1 MCDSIPS
8 RFSAQCRSYVRQYGD
23 MIVDMMSQE
32 LTPEMVCSA
41 LGYCVKARSVSPA
54 RPRSD
59 NNCALCEFAMATL
72 ERILGDKKNEEEVRE
87 ALDQLCGYMPKSVSQ
102 QCVEY
107 VDAYAEQVRM
117 ELEDGVEK
125 VQNLSQMS
133 MEAYSREKTTAAL
146 PCNQAIVP
154 VPFYLLKCA
163 RLRFRGHTWNLS
175 KALPRLCEIR

>member
-41 LGYCVKARSVSPA
+41 LGYCVKAVTTKRPPSPP
-54 RPRSD
+54 PRSD

-107 VDAYAEQVRM
+107 VDAYAEQARDSFPWTESEVKFK
-117 ELEDGVEK
+117 LEIYRK
-125 VQNLSQMS
+125 Y
-133 MEAYSREKTTAAL
+133 A
-146 PCNQAIVP
+146 
-154 VPFYLLKCA
+154 
-163 RLRFRGHTWNLS
+163 
-175 KALPRLCEIR
+175 

>member
-1 MCDSIPS
+1 MREALDKVCDSIPS
-8 RFSAQCRSYVRQYGD
+8 RFSGQCRSYVRQYGD

-41 LGYCVKARSVSPA
+41 LGYCVKRPSP
-54 RPRSD
+54 PRSD

-107 VDAYAEQVRM
+107 VDAYAEQARNWRT
-117 ELEDGVEK
+117 ESG
-125 VQNLSQMS
+125 
-133 MEAYSREKTTAAL
+133 R
-146 PCNQAIVP
+146 
-154 VPFYLLKCA
+154 PF
-163 RLRFRGHTWNLS
+163 
-175 KALPRLCEIR
+175 

>member
-1 MCDSIPS
+1 MREALDKVCDSIPS

-23 MIVDMMSQE
+23 MILDMMSKE

-41 LGYCVKARSVSPA
+41 LGYCVKAATTKRPPPPPP
-54 RPRSD
+54 PRSD

-107 VDAYAEQVRM
+107 VDAYAEQARNWRT
-117 ELEDGVEK
+117 ESG
-125 VQNLSQMS
+125 
-133 MEAYSREKTTAAL
+133 R
-146 PCNQAIVP
+146 
-154 VPFYLLKCA
+154 PF
-163 RLRFRGHTWNLS
+163 
-175 KALPRLCEIR
+175 

>member
-8 RFSAQCRSYVRQYGD
+8 RSSPQCRSYVRQYGD

-41 LGYCVKARSVSPA
+41 LGYCVKAVTK
-54 RPRSD
+54 RPPPPPRRSD

-107 VDAYAEQVRM
+107 VDAYAEQGLSWRTESDSRPVY
-117 ELEDGVEK
+117 VEFQIYLK
-125 VQNLSQMS
+125 C
-133 MEAYSREKTTAAL
+133 AYLREKTTARAAVQ
-146 PCNQAIVP
+146 PGN
-154 VPFYLLKCA
+154 
-163 RLRFRGHTWNLS
+163 
-175 KALPRLCEIR
+175 